1 MPQRPDL
8 PVDGATIT
16 SSWGATVRDQIVT
29 PFSTAGV
36 RDGEITS
43 GLRVNGMVST
53 LTASDT
59 TNGLYVY
66 NGVNWRPSWNLP
78 WGLVGRAVNT
88 GTQNLTSTS
97 FADLSNLSASSVPLN
112 GNRYY
117 RATLSLWV
125 GQPVISTTGVDAT
138 LSFRITNGAASTT
151 YATLPD
157 LAIKATD
164 SQPYCATAT
173 FTASAGSV
181 TMKAQYKVTGTGTS
195 ILTAGGSYQCELVI
209 EDLGPSG
216 APSA

>member
-8 PVDGATIT
+8 PTDGATIT
-16 SSWGATVRDQIVT
+16 SAWGSTVRDQIVT
-29 PFSTAGV
+29 PFSTSGN
-36 RDGEITS
+36 RSSEIS
-43 GLRVNGMVST
+43 SPVSGMVST

-59 TNGLYVY
+59 TNGLYVH
-66 NGVNWRPSWNLP
+66 NGTAWRAPWNLA
-78 WGLVGRAVNT
+78 WGAVGRAVNT

-97 FADLSNLSASSVPLN
+97 FADLSNLSAASVPLI

-117 RATLSLWV
+117 RATLSIWV

-157 LAIKATD
+157 LFINASD
-164 SQPYCATAT
+164 STPYCATAT

-181 TMKAQYKVTGTGTS
+181 TMKAQYKVTAASGTPS

-216 APSA
+216 APT